1 MEEPSAHVNGIKGTS
16 DIVNWLQFDSGCQ
29 LRYASQ
35 TGKVQFMDDFMILL
49 RMDSLVLMITL
60 SEGGTCHEGRTLP
73 GSNLKSTL
81 R

>member
-1 MEEPSAHVNGIKGTS
+1 
-16 DIVNWLQFDSGCQ
+16 
-29 LRYASQ
+29 
-35 TGKVQFMDDFMILL
+35 MDNLMILL

-60 SEGGTCHEGRTLP
+60 SEDKVCREDGRILP